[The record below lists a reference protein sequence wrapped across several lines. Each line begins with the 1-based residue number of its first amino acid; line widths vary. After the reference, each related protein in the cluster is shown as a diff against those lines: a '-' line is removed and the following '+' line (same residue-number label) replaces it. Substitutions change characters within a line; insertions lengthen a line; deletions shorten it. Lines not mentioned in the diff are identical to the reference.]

1 MALTDEAIE
10 KIKEMIVSGS
20 LSPGER
26 LPKEDDL
33 ARTLGISRNSLR
45 EAVRA
50 LTLVRILDVRQGDGT
65 YVTSLEPRLLLDA
78 VSFVADFHRDD
89 SVLYLIEVRR
99 MLEPQATALAARRI
113 KRGEVQ
119 RLSALVDEVDADSD
133 VETLVANDLEF
144 HRRIADSCGN
154 PVLSALLDSVSV
166 PTARARVWRG
176 LTEDRALER
185 TLDEHHEIVDALAR
199 HEPEIAAARA
209 ATHIAGLEDWLRKA
223 L

>member
-1 MALTDEAIE
+1 MALTDAAIE
-10 KIKEMIVSGS
+10 RIKEMIVSGA
-20 LSPGER
+20 LQPGER

-113 KRGEVQ
+113 KRADVE
-119 RLSALVDEVDADSD
+119 RLVALVDEVDAASD
-133 VETLVANDLEF
+133 VETLVANDLTF
-144 HRRIADSCGN
+144 HRRIAEACGN
-154 PVLSALLDSVSV
+154 PVLIALLDSVSV

-185 TLDEHHEIVDALAR
+185 TLAEHHEIVDALAR

-209 ATHIAGLEDWLRKA
+209 AAHISGLEDWLRKA

>member
-10 KIKEMIVSGS
+10 KIKEMIVSGA
-20 LSPGER
+20 LEPGER

-113 KRGEVQ
+113 KRQEVE
-119 RLSALVDEVDADSD
+119 RLAGLVDQVDGTSD
-133 VETLVANDLEF
+133 VETLVANDLAF
-144 HRRIADSCGN
+144 HRRIAETCGN
-154 PVLSALLDSVSV
+154 PVLSAMLDSVSV

-185 TLDEHHEIVDALAR
+185 TLAEHHEIVDALAR

-209 ATHIAGLEDWLRKA
+209 AAHISGLEDWLRKA

>member
-1 MALTDEAIE
+1 VALTDEAIE

-20 LSPGER
+20 LLPGER

-89 SVLYLIEVRR
+89 SVLHLIEVRR

-113 KRGEVQ
+113 QRAEVEH
-119 RLSALVDEVDADSD
+119 LAGLVDEVDASSD
-133 VETLVANDLEF
+133 VETLVANDLAF
-144 HRRIADSCGN
+144 HRRIAESCGN

-185 TLDEHHEIVDALAR
+185 TLAEHHEIVDAMAR

-209 ATHIAGLEDWLRKA
+209 AAHIAGLEDWLRRA